1 MLNDTWFTNAEN
13 MNFIGEVLKKKF
25 VMAIK
30 ENMIATMCD
39 DQDIIVWR
47 GPIRDVSS

>member
-1 MLNDTWFTNAEN
+1 
-13 MNFIGEVLKKKF
+13 MNFIDEVLKKKF

-39 DQDIIVWR
+39 DKDIIR
-47 GPIRDVSS
+47 K